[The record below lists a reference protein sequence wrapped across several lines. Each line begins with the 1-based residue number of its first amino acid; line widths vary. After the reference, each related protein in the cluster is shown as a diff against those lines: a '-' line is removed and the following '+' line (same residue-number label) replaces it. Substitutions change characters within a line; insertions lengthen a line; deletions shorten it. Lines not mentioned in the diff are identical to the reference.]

1 MVKKIVVGAHYGLR
15 DWLAQRITAV
25 IMAIFTIAI
34 VVILLKNPSMQY
46 AEWKALFSN
55 QAMRLITF
63 LFFLSLVVHAWIG
76 LRDILMDY
84 IKPTGIRLFLEV
96 AVILS
101 LIAYTAWAIQILWS
115 V

>member
-25 IMAIFTIAI
+25 IMAVFTIVI

-84 IKPTGIRLFLEV
+84 IKPAGIRLFLEV
-96 AVILS
+96 TVILS